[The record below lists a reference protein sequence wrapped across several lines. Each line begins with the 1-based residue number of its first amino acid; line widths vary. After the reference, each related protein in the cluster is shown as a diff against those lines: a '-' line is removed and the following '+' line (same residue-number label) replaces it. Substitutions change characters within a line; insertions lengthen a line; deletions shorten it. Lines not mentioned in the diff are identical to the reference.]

1 MLSSNALLP
10 LVYWYG
16 HPEMKRNPLLMD
28 RLIRLLGETLTQRLE
43 EASDG

>member
-16 HPEMKRNPLLMD
+16 HPEIKRNPLLMD
-28 RLIRLLGETLTQRLE
+28 RLIRILGENVTERLE
-43 EASDG
+43 GDSEG